1 MAKDIEN
8 NIFPIMYDIDMA
20 VGDLYDLIVYDSTIS
35 EQKREKIYE
44 KYPYSKDN
52 EKSEFISRLICF
64 SMERNF
70 VKRDTKTQNLL
81 SARKLSPI
89 VSYYIYDGFVPKP
102 CKYFCGRDFELQTL
116 HSMLEDNNKI
126 FIQGVVG
133 IGKSEFV
140 KKYAAEYRKEYTNIL
155 YFNYSGDLKQIIAD
169 CDFSDD
175 NIEENEDIRFKR
187 HNRFLRSLKEDS
199 LIIIDNF
206 NTASSKDSLFSII
219 MKYRCKIIFTTRSR
233 FDNYMCYDLKEIS
246 DIDILVNFVEYFYK
260 KISENTDI
268 VKQIIEEVH
277 RHTFSVELAARLL
290 ASGISEP
297 EELLKKLKE
306 TKSVLKTN
314 DKINITKDGINSK
327 ATYYDHIHTLLSMS
341 SLSEE
346 AKNIMRNM
354 TLIPY
359 EGINL
364 RLFAQWTALKNLN
377 TVNDLIEYG
386 FIQADDYRNIMLYP
400 LIQEI
405 AIDDTKPSITNC
417 DIMIE
422 NIRNLCLFHGTDL
435 PYHKLLFKTAENVVN
450 IAEHNDIERYK
461 LFLKDIFPY
470 MEKYFYGYGMRIII
484 SELQNLSTDKTDKAL
499 LLDYK
504 AAYENIFDNHKKA
517 LQYEIQAAKL
527 CDDIVSLNP
536 HLVSNIYGNLGTLYY
551 TKGQSEKTKWYVE
564 LAYNI
569 LINAKLDYTNDNVI
583 QMCNYANLSADMGEP
598 LKAVKILKRCMKIVK
613 EYNSEYSSDYANIL
627 WSTGYAYLQMGDKIS
642 AGSYFNKAI
651 NIYSIVWE
659 SEPELIQAKVNELQE
674 VEQITAA
681 IAVTAI

>member
-1 MAKDIEN
+1 
-8 NIFPIMYDIDMA
+8 MYDINMA
-20 VGDLYDLIVYDSTIS
+20 VSNLYNLIAYDTTVS

-52 EKSEFISRLICF
+52 EKSEFISRMLCF
-64 SMERNF
+64 SIERNF

-81 SARKLSPI
+81 STGKLSPV
-89 VSYYIYDGFVPKP
+89 VSDYIYDGFIPKP
-102 CKYFCGRDFELQTL
+102 CKHFCGRDFELQTL
-116 HSMLEDNNKI
+116 HSMLENNNKI
-126 FIQGVVG
+126 FIQGVAG
-133 IGKSEFV
+133 IGKSEFI
-140 KKYAAEYRKEYTNIL
+140 KMYAAQYQKEYTNIL
-155 YFNYSGDLKQIIAD
+155 YFNYGGDLKQIIAD
-169 CDFSDD
+169 CNFSDD

-187 HNRFLRSLKEDS
+187 HNRFLRSLKEDI

-206 NTASSKDSLFSII
+206 NTASSKDSLFSVI

-246 DIDILVNFVEYFYK
+246 DIDMLVKLVGYFYK
-260 KISENTDI
+260 KISEKTDI

-277 RHTFSVELAARLL
+277 KHTFSVELAARLL

-297 EELLKKLKE
+297 EELLIKLKE
-306 TKSVLKTN
+306 TKSVLKID

-327 ATYYDHIHTLLSMS
+327 ATYYDHIHTLLSMF

-346 AKNIMRNM
+346 TKNIMRNM

-364 RLFAQWTALKNLN
+364 RLFAQWTTLENLN
-377 TVNDLIEYG
+377 TVNNLIEYG

-417 DIMIE
+417 GIMIE

-470 MEKYFYGYGMRIII
+470 MEKYFYSYGMRIII

-504 AAYENIFDNHKKA
+504 AA
-517 LQYEIQAAKL
+517 
-527 CDDIVSLNP
+527 
-536 HLVSNIYGNLGTLYY
+536 
-551 TKGQSEKTKWYVE
+551 
-564 LAYNI
+564 
-569 LINAKLDYTNDNVI
+569 
-583 QMCNYANLSADMGEP
+583 M
-598 LKAVKILKRCMKIVK
+598 R
-613 EYNSEYSSDYANIL
+613 
-627 WSTGYAYLQMGDKIS
+627 IS
-642 AGSYFNKAI
+642 AEIIIKRH
-651 NIYSIVWE
+651 YSM
-659 SEPELIQAKVNELQE
+659 KFKR
-674 VEQITAA
+674 
-681 IAVTAI
+681 